1 MKQFVNQPIARQYEC
16 KGQNMQKSFDQ
27 LSKRFLRE
35 EAGITA
41 LETAII
47 LIAFVVVA
55 SVFAFTI
62 LSAGTFSTERG
73 KEAVY
78 AGLSEVRSSME
89 VKGSVIALG
98 ETVGTTGTVDA
109 LVFTISNA
117 VGGEPINLDDDDGD
131 RVVIIDYRDAT
142 TTTTNLDW
150 TLDWMVQLD
159 DDDLLEGGELAE
171 ITVPID
177 GSGITLGANTD
188 FIIEVKPQS
197 GAVLNIQRTT
207 PAYIEAVYDLQ

>member
-89 VKGSVIALG
+89 VKGSVIATG
-98 ETVGTTGTVDA
+98 VTTGTNGTIDT
-109 LVFTISNA
+109 LIFTIANA

-131 RVVIIDYRDAT
+131 RVLIIDYRDAT
-142 TTTTNLDW
+142 TSTTNLEW
-150 TLDWMVQLD
+150 TLEWMVQSD
-159 DDDLLEGGELAE
+159 EDDLLEGGELAE
-171 ITVPID
+171 ITIPIAD
-177 GSGITLGANTD
+177 SNIDLGPNTD
-188 FIIEVKPQS
+188 FVIEVKPQS

-207 PAYIEAVYDLQ
+207 PAYIELVYDLQ

>member
-1 MKQFVNQPIARQYEC
+1 MKMFVSQPIARQYES
-16 KGQNMQKSFDQ
+16 KGQNMQKSLDQ
-27 LSKRFLRE
+27 LSKRFMRE

-73 KEAVY
+73 KEAVFT
-78 AGLSEVRSSME
+78 GLSEVQSSME
-89 VKGSVIALG
+89 VKGSVIALA
-98 ETVGTTGTVDA
+98 ETTGTTGTVDS
-109 LVFTISNA
+109 LVFTIANA
-117 VGGEPINLDDDDGD
+117 VGGEPINLSDTD
-131 RVVIIDYRDAT
+131 RVVVIDYRDAT
-142 TTTTNLDW
+142 TMTTNLDW
-150 TLDWMVQLD
+150 TLTWMVQND
-159 DDDLLEGGELAE
+159 SDDLLEAGELAE
-171 ITVPID
+171 ITVPIA

-188 FIIEVKPQS
+188 FIIEVKPQA